1 VVGQDIR
8 GSKQEQAFV
17 VSTPLKLSKVNQPAR
32 QSRFGRLDFKN
43 RRIEILFARKM
54 TKDCDFIY
62 ARSKGD
68 LSSGRTPKAFLGKQS
83 NGSFENLLADIAGG
97 RRLRALPYPTG
108 GTTALQQPS
117 RHLIS
122 PSSQEAS
129 RCLLAVSAIVVALAN
144 DVNRQSRFPV
154 KFFLKRF
161 SLLWRV
167 RRLMYLRDDALLW
180 FKDCP

>member
-68 LSSGRTPKAFLGKQS
+68 LSGGRTAKAFLGKQS
-83 NGSFENLLADIAGG
+83 NGSFENLLADIAAG
-97 RRLRALPYPTG
+97 RRLRALTYPTG
-108 GTTALQQPS
+108 GTTALQPS
-117 RHLIS
+117 RHLVS

-129 RCLLAVSAIVVALAN
+129 RCLLAVPAIVVALAN

-161 SLLWRV
+161 LYSGE
-167 RRLMYLRDDALLW
+167 
-180 FKDCP
+180 